1 MSVLTAVPAA
11 NDMTRMRLFSSF
23 IKRFIPSQMF
33 QNLSP
38 HEFHEALIASKN
50 AVLID
55 VRTPSEFQAG
65 HIPGAVNI
73 DIMSPHFSH
82 RVTTLDPSATYFV
95 NCQSGGRSARACTYL
110 MKQGIEAPVNLK
122 GGMIAWM
129 AAKKPIE

>member
-73 DIMSPHFSH
+73 DIMSPHFLIMWVKASMH
-82 RVTTLDPSATYFV
+82 DDEVKKCSLGFLDAYVCVKGVIYLTLFIVRPHISRL
-95 NCQSGGRSARACTYL
+95 SGL
-110 MKQGIEAPVNLK
+110 FFQF
-122 GGMIAWM
+122 
-129 AAKKPIE
+129 